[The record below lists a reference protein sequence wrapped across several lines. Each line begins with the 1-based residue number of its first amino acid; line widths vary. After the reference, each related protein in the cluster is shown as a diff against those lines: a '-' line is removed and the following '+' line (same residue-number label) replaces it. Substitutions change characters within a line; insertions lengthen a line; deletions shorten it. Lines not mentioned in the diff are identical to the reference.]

1 MSRLVNHV
9 FEDIEIGQV
18 AEYTKRVDERD
29 IILFAEVSGDVNP
42 LHIDAGFAA
51 TTPFGERI
59 AHGMLTGALISAA
72 LALELPG
79 PGTVY
84 LGQTLRFRRPVKIG
98 DEITVK
104 LEVVEKN
111 RDKGIVTLATTA
123 LNQDGQRVVTGTAE
137 VMAPREKLSLD
148 PPGLPEISLARG

>member
-9 FEDIEIGQV
+9 FEDIEIGQI
-18 AEYTKRVDERD
+18 AEYSKRVDERD

-42 LHIDAGFAA
+42 LHIDAEFAA

-84 LGQTLRFRRPVKIG
+84 LDQTLRFRRPVKIG

-104 LEVVEKN
+104 LEVVDKN

-123 LNQDGQRVVTGTAE
+123 LNQDGQRVVTGTAS